1 MKAHYIRVSTL
12 EQNTER
18 QTEVEGARI
27 YLDKISGTIP
37 LFERPQGEKLYN
49 DIEADLIDELYVHS
63 IDRLGRNTIDILKTI
78 NYLNS
83 KNICLISEKEGIRT
97 LINGKVNPSAQLIVN
112 ILATLSEFEN
122 TIRRERQMEGIAI
135 AKLKGVYRGRQRNT
149 TLTDQ
154 QLLVKHSAVVDELK
168 LGESIRRAA
177 KLCNVST
184 ATVQK
189 VKNIVKQSKQI
200 V

>member
-1 MKAHYIRVSTL
+1 MKAHYIRVSTI

-18 QTEVEGARI
+18 QTTIEGAKV

-37 LFERPQGEKLYN
+37 IFDRPSGSKLFN
-49 DIEADLIDELYVHS
+49 DIENGKIDELYVHS
-63 IDRLGRNTIDILKTI
+63 ISRLGRNTIDILKTI

-97 LINGKVNPSAQLIVN
+97 LNNGKINPSAQLIVN

-135 AKLKGVYRGRQRNT
+135 AKLKGIYRGRQRNT
-149 TLTDQ
+149 TLSDE
-154 QLLVKHSAVVDELK
+154 QLLVKYSAAVNELNN
-168 LGESIRRAA
+168 GESIRRTA
-177 KLCNVST
+177 KLCNIST

-189 VKNIVKQSKQI
+189 VKKILKHSEQLA
-200 V
+200 